1 MQGEGGVCKN
11 GSKSYSD
18 ETAMRVR
25 TTTRNAS
32 NTCDFMRFKVNF

>member
-25 TTTRNAS
+25 TQHAMQATHAIL
-32 NTCDFMRFKVNF
+32 CGLK